1 MFFLFCG
8 RDLWMI
14 VWMCIRVFIF
24 KDYIFGHNDEESH
37 KEQRLYKII
46 KIKDFFEF
54 VQRIKNE

>member
-1 MFFLFCG
+1 
-8 RDLWMI
+8 MI

-24 KDYIFGHNDEESH
+24 KDYIFRHNDEESH

>member
-1 MFFLFCG
+1 
-8 RDLWMI
+8 MI

-54 VQRIKNE
+54 VQRIKHE